1 MAPTRA
7 QIPFEF
13 KLEYRG
19 YMTEL
24 GARLKQAR
32 QDKGVSLNDIAI
44 DTKIAVP
51 TLEALERS
59 DFGKLPGG
67 IFSRAFVR
75 AYAAAVGLETE
86 AAVQDFLS
94 EYSRWEKERERTAKR
109 PEISADDREFVER
122 QRRALRTVRT
132 ILVVAAAATLGVLV
146 YFLLLWR
153 RS

>member
-1 MAPTRA
+1 MS
-7 QIPFEF
+7 
-13 KLEYRG
+13 
-19 YMTEL
+19 EL

-32 QDKGVSLNDIAI
+32 QDKGVSLNDIAA

-67 IFSRAFVR
+67 IFGRAFVR
-75 AYAAAVGLETE
+75 AYALAVGVEPE
-86 AAVQDFLS
+86 SAVNDFLT
-94 EYSRWEKERERTAKR
+94 EYGRWEKERERTAKR

-132 ILVVAAAATLGVLV
+132 VLIVAAIGMLGLLV
-146 YFLLLWR
+146 YLALVWYPN
-153 RS
+153 RSQ